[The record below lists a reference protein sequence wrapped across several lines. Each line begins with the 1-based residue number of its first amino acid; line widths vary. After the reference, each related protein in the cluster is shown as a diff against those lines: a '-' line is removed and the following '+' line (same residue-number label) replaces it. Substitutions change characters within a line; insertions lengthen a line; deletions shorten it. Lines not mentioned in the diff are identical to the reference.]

1 MAVSKSQKIQAEI
14 DKVKA
19 KISEQQ
25 ARLKELEKNK
35 QEAEN
40 SEIVDIVRGMSISL
54 EELPWCSSGS
64 GTAPLDKVSRSPR
77 TAERRKTNN
86 ETLSG
91 DGGGAVCRRS
101 FMRI

>member
-40 SEIVDIVRGMSISL
+40 SWRSS
-54 EELPWCSSGS
+54 PWCSSGS
-64 GTAPLDKVSRSPR
+64 GTALLDKVSRSPR

>member
-1 MAVSKSQKIQAEI
+1 MKIQAEI
-14 DKVKA
+14 DKIKA

-64 GTAPLDKVSRSPR
+64 VTAALLDKVSRSPG

-91 DGGGAVCRRS
+91 DGGGALCRRS

>member
-54 EELPWCSSGS
+54 EELPLVLQRLPG
-64 GTAPLDKVSRSPR
+64 AALLDKVSRSPG
-77 TAERRKTNN
+77 TAEREETNN

-91 DGGGAVCRRS
+91 
-101 FMRI
+101 